1 MCFSKR
7 TLFCRC
13 GDDWYGDDLDNEDK
27 LPEDE
32 EGNEYETDDLSVC
45 LNTCVEERGEERY
58 CWRAG
63 VMSRDEGGCRRGNS
77 LCGRSPSL

>member
-1 MCFSKR
+1 MLLETD
-7 TLFCRC
+7 TLLQV

-32 EGNEYETDDLSVC
+32 EGNESETVDLAVC
-45 LNTCVEERGEERY
+45 LNTYVEERGEERY

-63 VMSRDEGGCRRGNS
+63 VMARDEGGRRRGNS
-77 LCGRSPSL
+77 